1 MIGTC
6 KKAHKNADFLS
17 FLKQIDAKTPKD
29 LDLHIVLDNYGT
41 RKHSNVTNWLEK
53 HPRFHMHFVPT
64 SCSWLNLAER
74 FFSEIT
80 HKAIRRGCFY
90 SVAELIETIDNYLAV
105 NNADPKPF
113 KWTASAESIIDK
125 VNRCRAICETL
136 H

>member
-1 MIGTC
+1 
-6 KKAHKNADFLS
+6 LS

-41 RKHSNVTNWLEK
+41 HKHSNVTNWLEK

-64 SCSWLNLAER
+64 SCSWLNLVER

-80 HKAIRRGCFY
+80 NKAIRRGCFY